1 MDNYLD
7 ARVYLILMAARMVGD
22 YVYSWGGEE
31 IGEGGFDCS
40 GFTSVVLMQT
50 ARAWPKLYT
59 GGRNTASGLYEY
71 YDKRDC
77 PDISEVADLRPGCL
91 VFYRRPGK
99 GIHHIALHTTTVPP
113 VTLKSGKQVEVGP
126 IALESGGGNSSCT
139 SPRAALRRSAGVRI
153 TASDFQSSDVE
164 WVAKDPFLLLSRA

>member
-1 MDNYLD
+1 MDSNLD

-31 IGEGGFDCS
+31 IDEGGFDCS

-59 GGRNTASGLYEY
+59 GGRNTANGLYEY
-71 YDKRDC
+71 FDQRDC
-77 PDISEVADLRPGCL
+77 PDIDQVEDLLPGCL

-99 GIHHIALHTTTVPP
+99 RIHHIALHTTTVPTI
-113 VTLKSGKQVEVGP
+113 TLKSGNSLEVGP
-126 IALESGGGNSSCT
+126 IALESGGGDSSCT

-153 TASDFQSSDVE
+153 TASDYQRSGVE